1 MQINSFRRFWNK
13 ENIKNALFLKKK
25 KYVFVNRYG
34 LLLIGLLF
42 FNSCASKK
50 YIAQIPFKYDY
61 SLDLLKKQAQMEE
74 TGLKNKTIVN
84 DNSENLSDDVLYL
97 KEKYS
102 IVLAVTPNKIVNYK
116 LYAYFDRW
124 INTPYKEKSF
134 SKTGIDCS
142 YFLQSLYSDVYK
154 VTLPKDPAG
163 MWKSKS
169 IQIFTGRT
177 FLAEGDLVFFRYD
190 KDHPISDV
198 ALYLHNDRIL
208 ACTDK
213 GLGIY
218 NFNDEYFQLR
228 YIGAGRINEDTKKK

>member
-1 MQINSFRRFWNK
+1 MKQVI
-13 ENIKNALFLKKK
+13 
-25 KYVFVNRYG
+25 
-34 LLLIGLLF
+34 LLILAMLLHAECR
-42 FNSCASKK
+42 SQS
-50 YIAQIPFKYDY
+50 YISQIPFKYDY
-61 SLDLLKKQAQMEE
+61 SLDLLKKQSHMEE
-74 TGLKNKTIVN
+74 VGLKNKVVVN
-84 DNSENLSDDVLYL
+84 DNSENLSDAILAL

-102 IVLAVTPNKIVNYK
+102 IVLAVTPNKITNYN
-116 LYAYFDRW
+116 LYAYIDTW

-134 SKTGIDCS
+134 SKKGIDCS

-169 IQIFTGRT
+169 IQIFTGRS

-198 ALYLHNDRIL
+198 GLYLHNDRIL

-213 GLGIY
+213 GLAIY
-218 NFNDEYFQLR
+218 NFNDDYFQLR
-228 YIGAGRINEDTKKK
+228 YIGAGRINEDAKKK

>member
-1 MQINSFRRFWNK
+1 MHLCLACYAQ
-13 ENIKNALFLKKK
+13 
-25 KYVFVNRYG
+25 
-34 LLLIGLLF
+34 
-42 FNSCASKK
+42 K
-50 YIAQIPFKYDY
+50 YISQIPFKYDY
-61 SLDLLKKQAQMEE
+61 SLDQLKKQSKIGEAD
-74 TGLKNKTIVN
+74 LKNKTVVD
-84 DNSENLSDDVLYL
+84 DNSENLSDDILVL

-102 IVLAVTPNKIVNYK
+102 IVLAVMPNKIRNYR
-116 LYAYFDRW
+116 LYSYIDPW

-134 SKTGIDCS
+134 SKTGIDCA
-142 YFLQSLYSDVYK
+142 YFLQSLYSDVYQ

-169 IQIFTGRT
+169 IQIFTGRS

-198 ALYLHNDRIL
+198 GLYLHNDRIL
-208 ACTDK
+208 ACTEK
-213 GLGIY
+213 GLAIY

>member
-1 MQINSFRRFWNK
+1 MFKEILGIFCIK
-13 ENIKNALFLKKK
+13 ENRCNFKSKAILYLHCIILLSSCSNKN
-25 KYVFVNRYG
+25 
-34 LLLIGLLF
+34 
-42 FNSCASKK
+42 
-50 YIAQIPFKYDY
+50 YISQIPFKYDY

-74 TGLKNKTIVN
+74 KGLKNKTIVN
-84 DNSENLSDDVLYL
+84 DNSENLSDEVLFL

-102 IVLAVTPNKIVNYK
+102 IILAVTPNKITNYK
-116 LYAYFDRW
+116 LYSYFDPW
-124 INTPYKEKSF
+124 INTPYNEKSF
-134 SKTGIDCS
+134 SKKGIDCS
-142 YFLQSLYSDVYK
+142 YLLQSLYSDVYN

-208 ACTDK
+208 ACTEK

>member
-1 MQINSFRRFWNK
+1 MPAMF
-13 ENIKNALFLKKK
+13 
-25 KYVFVNRYG
+25 
-34 LLLIGLLF
+34 LLLACS
-42 FNSCASKK
+42 NKN

-61 SLDLLKKQAQMEE
+61 SLELLKKDAQMEE

-84 DNSENLSDDVLYL
+84 DNSENLSDVILAL

-102 IVLAVTPNKIVNYK
+102 IVLAVMPSKITDYK
-116 LYAYFDRW
+116 LYSYIDPW

-134 SKTGIDCS
+134 SKKGIDCS

-169 IQIFTGRT
+169 IQVFTGRS
-177 FLAEGDLVFFRYD
+177 FLAEGDLIFFRYD

-213 GLGIY
+213 GLSIY

-228 YIGAGRINEDTKKK
+228 YIGAGRINEDAKKK

>member
-1 MQINSFRRFWNK
+1 MRQFVIM
-13 ENIKNALFLKKK
+13 ILMMHLFTE
-25 KYVFVNRYG
+25 
-34 LLLIGLLF
+34 
-42 FNSCASKK
+42 CHAQK
-50 YIAQIPFKYDY
+50 YISQIPFKYDY
-61 SLDLLKKQAQMEE
+61 SLELLKKQAQMNE
-74 TGLKNKTIVN
+74 TGLKNKTVVN
-84 DNSENLSDDVLYL
+84 DNSENLNDEILAL

-102 IVLAVTPNKIVNYK
+102 IILAVMPNKITNYK
-116 LYAYFDRW
+116 LYSYIDPW
-124 INTPYKEKSF
+124 LNTPYKEKSF
-134 SKTGIDCS
+134 SKKGIDCS

-169 IQIFTGRT
+169 IQIFTGRS

-198 ALYLHNDRIL
+198 GLYLHNDRIL

-213 GLGIY
+213 GLAIY

-228 YIGAGRINEDTKKK
+228 YIGAGRINEDGKKK

>member
-1 MQINSFRRFWNK
+1 MNY
-13 ENIKNALFLKKK
+13 IKKIEDVFMRNLILSIFVIVLFSACGSK
-25 KYVFVNRYG
+25 KYV
-34 LLLIGLLF
+34 
-42 FNSCASKK
+42 
-50 YIAQIPFKYDY
+50 AQLPFKYDY
-61 SLDLLKKQAQMEE
+61 SLDLLKKQFQMEE
-74 TGLKNKTIVN
+74 TGLKNKAIVN
-84 DNSENLSDDVLYL
+84 DNSENLSDGVLYL

-102 IVLAVTPNKIVNYK
+102 IVLAVMPNEIKNYK
-116 LYAYFDRW
+116 LYAYFDPW

-134 SKTGIDCS
+134 SKNGIDCS

-169 IQIFTGRT
+169 IQIFTGRI

-198 ALYLHNDRIL
+198 GLYLHNDRIL

>member
-1 MQINSFRRFWNK
+1 MRKVGLLILILFLCINS
-13 ENIKNALFLKKK
+13 NAQ
-25 KYVFVNRYG
+25 N
-34 LLLIGLLF
+34 
-42 FNSCASKK
+42 

-61 SLDLLKKQAQMEE
+61 SLELLKKQSHIKEK
-74 TGLKNKTIVN
+74 GLDNKIIVN
-84 DNSENLSDDVLYL
+84 DNSENLADDILVL

-102 IVLAVTPNKIVNYK
+102 IILAVMPNKITNYK
-116 LYAYFDRW
+116 LYSYIDPW

-134 SKTGIDCS
+134 SKKGIDCS

-154 VTLPKDPAG
+154 VTLPKDPVG

-177 FLAEGDLVFFRYD
+177 FLIEGDLVFFRYD

-198 ALYLHNDRIL
+198 GLYLHNDRIL
-208 ACTDK
+208 ACTNK
-213 GLGIY
+213 GLAIY

-228 YIGAGRINEDTKKK
+228 YIGAGRINEDAKK

>member
-1 MQINSFRRFWNK
+1 MKQIVLPVLA
-13 ENIKNALFLKKK
+13 I
-25 KYVFVNRYG
+25 
-34 LLLIGLLF
+34 LLCIGC
-42 FNSCASKK
+42 SSKK
-50 YIAQIPFKYDY
+50 YISQIPFKYDY
-61 SLDLLKKQAQMEE
+61 SLDLLKKQSQMEE
-74 TGLKNKTIVN
+74 TGLKNKTVVN
-84 DNSENLSDDVLYL
+84 DNSENLPDAVLAL

-102 IVLAVTPNKIVNYK
+102 IVLAVMPNKITNYK
-116 LYAYFDRW
+116 LYGYIDPW

-134 SKTGIDCS
+134 SKKGIDCS

-169 IQIFTGRT
+169 IQIFTGRS

-198 ALYLHNDRIL
+198 GLYLHNDRIL

-213 GLGIY
+213 GLAIY

-228 YIGAGRINEDTKKK
+228 YIGAGRINDDKKK

>member
-1 MQINSFRRFWNK
+1 MKQ
-13 ENIKNALFLKKK
+13 LF
-25 KYVFVNRYG
+25 VV
-34 LLLIGLLF
+34 LF
-42 FNSCASKK
+42 IIICFGCSSKK

-61 SLDLLKKQAQMEE
+61 SLDLLKKQAEMEE

-84 DNSENLSDDVLYL
+84 DNSENLSDEVLYL

-102 IVLAVTPNKIVNYK
+102 IVLAVMPSKIRNYK
-116 LYAYFDRW
+116 LYSYFDPW

-169 IQIFTGRT
+169 IQVFTGRT
-177 FLAEGDLVFFRYD
+177 FLTEGDLVFFRYD

-228 YIGAGRINEDTKKK
+228 YIGAGRINEDTRKK

>member
-1 MQINSFRRFWNK
+1 MRQIV
-13 ENIKNALFLKKK
+13 IMILMMHLFTE
-25 KYVFVNRYG
+25 
-34 LLLIGLLF
+34 
-42 FNSCASKK
+42 CHAQK
-50 YIAQIPFKYDY
+50 YISQIPFKYDY
-61 SLDLLKKQAQMEE
+61 SLEQLKKESGMNE
-74 TGLKNKTIVN
+74 TGLKNKTVIN
-84 DNSENLSDDVLYL
+84 DNSENLSDAVLAL

-102 IVLAVTPNKIVNYK
+102 IILAVMPNKITNYK
-116 LYAYFDRW
+116 LYSYIDPW
-124 INTPYKEKSF
+124 LNTPYKEKTF
-134 SKTGIDCS
+134 SKKGIDCS

-169 IQIFTGRT
+169 IQIFTGRS

-198 ALYLHNDRIL
+198 GLYLHNDRIL

-213 GLGIY
+213 GLAIY

-228 YIGAGRINEDTKKK
+228 YIGAGRINEDGKKK

>member
-1 MQINSFRRFWNK
+1 MIIITIAIKRWHKKTIDIFMKRMVLLMLMMQLSIECS
-13 ENIKNALFLKKK
+13 
-25 KYVFVNRYG
+25 
-34 LLLIGLLF
+34 
-42 FNSCASKK
+42 SQK
-50 YIAQIPFKYDY
+50 YITQVPFKYDY
-61 SLDLLKKQAQMEE
+61 SLEALKKQAKMEDMVLNDQ
-74 TGLKNKTIVN
+74 TVVN
-84 DNSENLSDDVLYL
+84 DNSENLSDAVLAL

-102 IVLAVTPNKIVNYK
+102 IVLGVMPNKITNYK
-116 LYAYFDRW
+116 LYSYIDPW
-124 INTPYKEKSF
+124 MNTPYQEKSF
-134 SKTGIDCS
+134 SNKGIDCS

-169 IQIFTGRT
+169 IQIFTGRS

-198 ALYLHNDRIL
+198 GLYLHNDRIL
-208 ACTDK
+208 ACTNK
-213 GLGIY
+213 GLAIY

>member
-1 MQINSFRRFWNK
+1 MRQ
-13 ENIKNALFLKKK
+13 AVFLI
-25 KYVFVNRYG
+25 F
-34 LLLIGLLF
+34 LMHF
-42 FNSCASKK
+42 FTGGHAQN
-50 YIAQIPFKYDY
+50 YISQIPFKYDY
-61 SLDLLKKQAQMEE
+61 SLDLLKKQSGMEE
-74 TGLKNKTIVN
+74 KGLKNKTVVN
-84 DNSENLSDDVLYL
+84 DNSENLSDEVLAL

-102 IVLAVTPNKIVNYK
+102 IVLAVMPNKITNYK
-116 LYAYFDRW
+116 LYSYIDPW
-124 INTPYKEKSF
+124 INTPYREKSF
-134 SKTGIDCS
+134 SKNGIDCS

-169 IQIFTGRT
+169 IQIFTGRS

-198 ALYLHNDRIL
+198 GLYLHNDRIL

-213 GLGIY
+213 GLAIY

-228 YIGAGRINEDTKKK
+228 YIGAGRINDDAKKK